1 MLKIVTGNQGKF
13 QAAISYL
20 SKYKIV
26 AEQVKLSLIE
36 PQGEDIEEIALFKA
50 DQAFSQ
56 LKEPIVVMDS
66 GWSITAL
73 NGFPG
78 PYMHSLMEWFT
89 LEDLMNLMKGK
100 TDKSI
105 VLQNYA
111 CYKDAEQTK
120 IFSRKL
126 VGIIKSEPAG
136 EGNMIDKIVSFRKD
150 LKTIAECDALNLP
163 MADENSDISQWE
175 KLAIWLS
182 SKTK

>member
-13 QAAISYL
+13 QAAMYYL
-20 SKYKIV
+20 SKHNIV
-26 AEQVKLSLIE
+26 AEQVKLSLVE
-36 PQGEDIEEIALFKA
+36 PQGEDAQQIALFKA

-56 LKEPIVVMDS
+56 LNEPLVVMDS
-66 GWSITAL
+66 GWSIPAL

-89 LEDLMNLMKGK
+89 LEDLMNLMKSK

-105 VLQNYA
+105 ILQNYA
-111 CYKDAEQTK
+111 CYKDAAQTK
-120 IFSRKL
+120 IFTRKL
-126 VGIIKSEPAG
+126 VGIIKNEPAG
-136 EGNMIDKIVSFRKD
+136 EGNIIDRIVSFRKD
-150 LKTIAECDALNLP
+150 LKTNAECDALNLP
-163 MADENSDISQWE
+163 MADENADTSQWE